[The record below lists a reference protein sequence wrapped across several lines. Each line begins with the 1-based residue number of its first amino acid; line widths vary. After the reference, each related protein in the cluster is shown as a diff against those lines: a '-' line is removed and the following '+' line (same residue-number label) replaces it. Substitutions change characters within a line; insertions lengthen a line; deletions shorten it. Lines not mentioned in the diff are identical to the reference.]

1 MRKKQMESRY
11 SKEIHRLYLQ
21 MYPRLF
27 EYARSSLMNDA
38 LAEEAVHDTF
48 IIACQKPQAL
58 CNSINPEGW
67 LVITLRHVIANT
79 LRSQEGARRILGEYL
94 ALSSEDL
101 SVTHDQMDFELLYH
115 DIAEMEEFKLLKEM
129 AMEGQSYLEIS
140 ENRGI
145 SVAACR
151 KRMQRAKEILRKKL
165 KI

>member
-48 IIACQKPQAL
+48 IIACQKPKAL
-58 CNSINPEGW
+58 CDSSNPEGW

-94 ALSSEDL
+94 ALSAEDL
-101 SVTHDQMDFELLYH
+101 SVTHDKIDFELLYQY
-115 DIAEMEEFKLLKEM
+115 IAEMEEFKLLKEM
-129 AMEGQSYLEIS
+129 SMHGHSYLEIS